1 MIFQFRTCILVLYSR
16 IKSLEDLKGKTVGV
30 GLGTAGEQELKA
42 LNKNNAFT
50 IKTFSEDPTAEL
62 NEVGLGRVD
71 AYYND
76 KVQVETTI
84 TKAKL
89 DNVKIGFGPLEWG
102 EIAFPFAKKSEKLED
117 INKALKELEQDGT
130 LSDISKKWLKVD
142 ATKKQN

>member
-1 MIFQFRTCILVLYSR
+1 MKKDNNT
-16 IKSLEDLKGKTVGV
+16 IKSIEDLKGKTVGV

-42 LNKNNAFT
+42 VNKNNAFT

-84 TKAKL
+84 KKADL
-89 DNVKIGFGPLEWG
+89 DNVKVGFGPLKWG
-102 EIAFPFAKKSEKLED
+102 EIAFPFAKKER
-117 INKALKELEQDGT
+117 
-130 LSDISKKWLKVD
+130 KVRRY
-142 ATKKQN
+142 K

>member
-1 MIFQFRTCILVLYSR
+1 M
-16 IKSLEDLKGKTVGV
+16 

-76 KVQVETTI
+76 ESASRNNNCK
-84 TKAKL
+84 KADL
-89 DNVKIGFGPLEWG
+89 DNVKVGFGPLKWG
-102 EIAFPFAKKSEKLED
+102 EDCISIWLKRGEKLED

-130 LSDISKKWLKVD
+130 LSEISK
-142 ATKKQN
+142 NG

>member
-1 MIFQFRTCILVLYSR
+1 VYSGSVFAVKKDNKT

-42 LNKNNAFT
+42 LNKDNAFT

-89 DNVKIGFGPLEWG
+89 DNVKVGFGPLEWG

-117 INKALKELEQDGT
+117 INKSLKELEQDGT
-130 LSDISKKWLKVD
+130 LSEISKKWLKVD

>member
-1 MIFQFRTCILVLYSR
+1 MLLQL
-16 IKSLEDLKGKTVGV
+16 
-30 GLGTAGEQELKA
+30 
-42 LNKNNAFT
+42 
-50 IKTFSEDPTAEL
+50 KTFSEDPTAEL

-84 TKAKL
+84 KKADL
-89 DNVKIGFGPLEWG
+89 DNVKVGFGPLKWG

-130 LSDISKKWLKVD
+130 LSEISTKWLKVD

>member
-1 MIFQFRTCILVLYSR
+1 MKKDNNT
-16 IKSLEDLKGKTVGV
+16 IKSIEDLKGKTVGV

-84 TKAKL
+84 KKADL
-89 DNVKIGFGPLEWG
+89 DNMKVGFGPLKWERLH
-102 EIAFPFAKKSEKLED
+102 FHLLKRAKS
-117 INKALKELEQDGT
+117 
-130 LSDISKKWLKVD
+130 
-142 ATKKQN
+142 